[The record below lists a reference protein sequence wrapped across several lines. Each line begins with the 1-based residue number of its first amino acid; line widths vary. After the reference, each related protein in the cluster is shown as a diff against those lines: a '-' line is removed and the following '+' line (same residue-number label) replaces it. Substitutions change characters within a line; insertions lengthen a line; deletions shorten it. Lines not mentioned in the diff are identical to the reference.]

1 MSAKHRFKRLG
12 GWLLIA
18 VIFYLL
24 QVCGVAL
31 QFGEGGLMDILRG
44 WQMYDGAQGWLLLA
58 GQALSLLLII
68 IHVFVAAEI
77 IRRDPYFLRTR
88 QLALAVLALDI
99 VLQLVNGLAYGFT
112 GFALPMLVL
121 QGVIFLFS
129 VIFVMCYYTR
139 SVRVRTYM
147 GSDEYLRLGFL
158 MKKVKGPE
166 PAVEDTAE

>member
-1 MSAKHRFKRLG
+1 MVKKHRFKRLG

-31 QFGEGGLMDILRG
+31 QFGEGSLMDVLRG
-44 WQMYDGAQGWLLLA
+44 WSMYDGAQGWLLLA
-58 GQALSLLLII
+58 SQALSLLLII
-68 IHVFVAAEI
+68 IHVFVAIEI

-88 QLALAVLALDI
+88 QMALALAALDA
-99 VLQLVNGLAYGFT
+99 LLRLTGGLAYGFT

-121 QGVIFLFS
+121 QGGLFLFS
-129 VIFVMCYYTR
+129 VIFVMLYFTS

-158 MKKVKGPE
+158 TKKVKGPK
-166 PAVEDTAE
+166 PAVADAP